1 MNKRGLAPASGA
13 VEGFFKSQE
22 LASALRPHLAKV
34 HWEGVVGPQVARVTQ
49 VEAARNGIL
58 FVRVE
63 AGPWFQE
70 MMWLKD
76 DILRRLNAK
85 LGGQVLTEVRF
96 NAGILDKPEDK
107 PETARPAAPTDAELG
122 RVTLSK
128 AAVAQ
133 IETTLREITDEALRG
148 RIRGIM
154 LRAAQTEEW
163 KRRQGWPVCGRCGA
177 LSEPLPP
184 PDPAPYPHSKPLCTV
199 CRAVVFG
206 LGR

>member
-22 LASALRPHLAKV
+22 LAAALRPHMAKAKWV
-34 HWEGVVGPQVARVTQ
+34 ELVGPQVAKVTQ
-49 VEAARNGIL
+49 VEAVRSGIL

-63 AGPWFQE
+63 PGDWAAE

-76 DILRRLNAK
+76 DILRRMNLE
-85 LGGQVLTEVRF
+85 LGGPVLKKIHFT
-96 NAGILDKPEDK
+96 AGSLNKAEPE
-107 PETARPAAPTDAELG
+107 AVRPAAPTDAELA

-128 AAVAQ
+128 AAVAR
-133 IETTLREITDEALRG
+133 IEANLAAIADDALRG

-154 LRAAQTEEW
+154 LRAARTEEW
-163 KRRQGWPVCGRCGA
+163 KRRQGWQVCGRCGA
-177 LSEPLPP
+177 LSEPLPA
-184 PDPAPYPHSKPLCTV
+184 PDPAPLCTV

-206 LGR
+206 L